1 MVGNNCPLIDTRNI
15 TSSKE
20 LQESDVVLGDL
31 NLLGWV
37 ILKSDVK
44 VNKILNEPLAKLCA
58 VDENSYWEKLVNT
71 DEQRK
76 ILFPSN
82 FKGIRF
88 QKKYDIPFHLLESKF
103 NYNFSVA
110 MHYLKKNDN
119 FSLLD
124 IKLCR
129 PNLITNDDYI
139 NHYQKVHRDFKIKF
153 SKRIVTFSSSSTEKK
168 ELHQVIRKKLLN
180 EKKNLPLVLKKYF
193 QNK

>member
-44 VNKILNEPLAKLCA
+44 VNKLLNEPLAKLCA

-88 QKKYDIPFHLLESKF
+88 QKTLWYSI
-103 NYNFSVA
+103 
-110 MHYLKKNDN
+110 
-119 FSLLD
+119 
-124 IKLCR
+124 
-129 PNLITNDDYI
+129 
-139 NHYQKVHRDFKIKF
+139 
-153 SKRIVTFSSSSTEKK
+153 SSSWIKI
-168 ELHQVIRKKLLN
+168 QLLYN
-180 EKKNLPLVLKKYF
+180 ITIS
-193 QNK
+193 Q